1 MRYLSVADAIMVFYL
16 EDSKDD
22 VRGNAK
28 RKAAPEGAAF
38 KGAQAMHRSQKGG
51 VLPPP

>member
-1 MRYLSVADAIMVFYL
+1 MIITPLASSIKVTA
-16 EDSKDD
+16 
-22 VRGNAK
+22 RGNAK

-38 KGAQAMHRSQKGG
+38 KGAQAMYRNQKGG